1 MKIINQAVKQ
11 QRTVKME
18 AVARNRI
25 NSLRKGSEQKV
36 ASSPAGLLTSRLLI
50 FRHFFFFCFL
60 LGVD

>member
-25 NSLRKGSEQKV
+25 NSLTKGSEQKV
-36 ASSPAGLLTSRLLI
+36 ASSAAGLLTSRLLI
-50 FRHFFFFCFL
+50 FRHFFFCFL